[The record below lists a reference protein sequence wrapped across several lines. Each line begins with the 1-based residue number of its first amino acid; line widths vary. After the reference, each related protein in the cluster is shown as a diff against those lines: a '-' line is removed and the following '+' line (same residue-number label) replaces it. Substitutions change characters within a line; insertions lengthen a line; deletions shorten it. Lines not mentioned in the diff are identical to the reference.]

1 VTALKSL
8 VITPEYIKSFENCR
22 FKNIDLDEIV
32 SVKATGVTPEYIKEM
47 KSKGF
52 NYDKLAEVC
61 NVEEY

>member
-1 VTALKSL
+1 LG
-8 VITPEYIKSFENCR
+8 ITPEYIKSFETVG

-52 NYDKLAEVC
+52 NYDKLQKYVTLKSID
-61 NVEEY
+61 